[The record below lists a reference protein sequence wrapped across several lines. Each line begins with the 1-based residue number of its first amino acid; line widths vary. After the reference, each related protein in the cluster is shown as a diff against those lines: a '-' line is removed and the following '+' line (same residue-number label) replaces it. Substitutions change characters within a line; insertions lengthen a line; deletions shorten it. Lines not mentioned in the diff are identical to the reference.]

1 MNARP
6 WRWLRRLTHKDWV
19 LLSLAV
25 VFGLA
30 LSLRAIADPLDTSF
44 DDVTGGTLM
53 LATGEPGTMVPGP
66 QLSTDV
72 TMDISG
78 MVAEVTVLQRF
89 RNDSGQF
96 AEAIYLFPLPDDA
109 AVNAMQMRVGDRLI
123 VGEIQEKKQA
133 QATYR
138 EAVQAGKRA
147 SLLNQ
152 NRPNLFTSRVANL
165 GPGEEIEVEIAYVQP
180 LEWNAGQFRLRFP
193 MAVTP
198 RFDPHGST
206 AEVAPARQ
214 EANPTTLQLRLSPGF
229 ELSRLQSLYHDVE
242 IEQRGSDYW
251 LTLSELA
258 VAAERDFELVWEPQL
273 KAGPQTALFRE
284 RHDDEDYALLM
295 IMPPQP
301 EYLHQQ
307 PRELIFVLDSSGS
320 MFGDSMAQAKAS
332 IEMALGTLTDSDRLN
347 VIDFDSEAR
356 QLFPNPAA
364 ATAENVGRA
373 LKFVDALEADGGT
386 DIGAALRLAL
396 DSQPASGFLRQ
407 VVFITDG
414 SVANERELFSL
425 IEQKLGASRLFTVG
439 IGPAPNSYFM
449 RKAAQFGRGSYTF
462 VGSAE
467 QVAESM
473 DRLLSRLEYPALNN
487 LCLDWP
493 GFAETYPTRLP
504 DLYLGEPLMVQVR
517 SDELKGDAEVCG
529 DTSLASWNAHL
540 DLKSAQPGR
549 GIATLWAR
557 SRVAD
562 LMDQLALGG
571 DPATIREAVLET
583 ALSHKL
589 VTRYTSF
596 VAVDHTP
603 VRPAEMPL
611 ASSRMAPLPSTA
623 LNLTMPAGGTG
634 AAGRLIF
641 GLMLLLIGATMVQRL
656 RHDT

>member
-1 MNARP
+1 MNSRP

-19 LLSLAV
+19 LLCLALG
-25 VFGLA
+25 FGLA
-30 LSLRAIADPLDTSF
+30 LSLRAAADPIGDPFGEVSS
-44 DDVTGGTLM
+44 GSLM
-53 LATGEPGTMVPGP
+53 LTTGEPGEMVPGP

-72 TMDISG
+72 TMEISG
-78 MVAEVTVLQRF
+78 MVAEVTVVQRF
-89 RNDSGQF
+89 RNNSGQF
-96 AEAIYLFPLPDDA
+96 AEAVYLFPLPDDA
-109 AVNAMQMRVGDRLI
+109 AVNAMQMRIGDRLI
-123 VGEIQEKKQA
+123 VGEIQEKAQA

-138 EAVQAGKRA
+138 EAVQSGRRA
-147 SLLNQ
+147 SLLDQ

-198 RFDPHGST
+198 RFDPRAPGS
-206 AEVAPARQ
+206 EVTPVRP
-214 EANPTTLQLRLSPGF
+214 EVNPTTLQIHLMPGF

-242 IEQRGSDYW
+242 IEQRGSSYR
-251 LTLSELA
+251 LGLSELA
-258 VAAERDFELVWEPQL
+258 VAADRDFELVWEPLL
-273 KAGPQTALFRE
+273 KAGPQTALFSE
-284 RHDDEDYALLM
+284 HHDGEDYALLM

-356 QLFPNPAA
+356 QLFPRSVA
-364 ATAENVGRA
+364 ATTANIGRA
-373 LKFVDALEADGGT
+373 LAFVDALEADGGT
-386 DIGAALRLAL
+386 DIGAALHLAL
-396 DSQPASGFLRQ
+396 ENQPDPGVLRQ

-425 IEQKLGASRLFTVG
+425 IEQKLGDSRLFTVG
-439 IGPAPNSYFM
+439 IGSAPNSYFM
-449 RKAAQFGRGSYTF
+449 RKAAQFGRGSYSF
-462 VGSAE
+462 IGSAE
-467 QVAESM
+467 QVAENM

-504 DLYLGEPLMVQVR
+504 DLYLGEPLMVHVR
-517 SDELKGDAEVCG
+517 SEQLKGAAEVCG

-540 DLKSAQPGR
+540 DLKKAQPGR

-557 SRVAD
+557 SRVAA
-562 LMDQLALGG
+562 LMDDLALGG
-571 DPATIREAVLET
+571 DPATIRDAVLKT
-583 ALSHKL
+583 ALSHRL

-596 VAVDHTP
+596 VAVDKTP

-611 ASSRMAPLPSTA
+611 ATSRMAPLPSAA

-634 AAGRLIF
+634 ATGRLVF
-641 GLMLLLIGATMVQRL
+641 GLMLLLIGATVVQRL
-656 RHDT
+656 RHDA